1 VCQHGP
7 ARIQVSGFGI
17 RVSDF
22 ECQVF
27 GFRILGFGFRVTDFE
42 YRVLGFRGLVLDLL
56 ARQHGSQ
63 HDSLAPV
70 LLFDCLVFCVWC
82 LVFGS

>member
-1 VCQHGP
+1 
-7 ARIQVSGFGI
+7 
-17 RVSDF
+17 
-22 ECQVF
+22 
-27 GFRILGFGFRVTDFE
+27 LGFGFRVTDFE